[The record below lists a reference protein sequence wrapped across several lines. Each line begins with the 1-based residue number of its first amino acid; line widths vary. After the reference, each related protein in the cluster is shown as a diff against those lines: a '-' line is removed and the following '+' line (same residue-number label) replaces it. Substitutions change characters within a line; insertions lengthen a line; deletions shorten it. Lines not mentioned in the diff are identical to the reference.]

1 MTPKPES
8 EGGMIID
15 TSAIVALIED
25 ERPHAALVAAA
36 LARAR
41 NPVMSAPTVAECLIV
56 LTARH
61 GPVGRTIF
69 ERLRTEI
76 KLHVTHFTAE
86 HAVAAQRAFV
96 QYGKGRHSAGLN
108 FGDCMTYAAAQLSHE
123 PLLAIGNDFT
133 ETDLEFSGGVIGYWP
148 TQIPTS

>member
-1 MTPKPES
+1 V
-8 EGGMIID
+8 IID
-15 TSAIVALIED
+15 TSAIVALVQD
-25 ERPHAALVAAA
+25 ERPHAAQVAAA
-36 LARAR
+36 LAGAR
-41 NPVMSAPTVAECLIV
+41 QPVMSAPTVAECLIV

-61 GPVGRTIF
+61 GPVGRTVF

-76 KLHVTHFTAE
+76 NLGVAHFTDE
-86 HAVAAQRAFV
+86 HAAAALRAFL
-96 QYGKGRHSAGLN
+96 QYGKGRHRAALN

-148 TQIPTS
+148 TPTTN